1 LFKKILVAN
10 RGEIALR
17 VIWAC
22 KELGV
27 KTVAVYSE
35 ADRDSLHVRFAD
47 QAICIGPPRNIES
60 YLNIPAIISA
70 AEVTGAEAIHPGY
83 GFLSESGY
91 MAEICEAC
99 NIRFIGPGP
108 QAIRLMGDKSR
119 AKKAMTKAGVPV
131 VPGSQGVLEDEQKAE
146 KTAKDIGFPVILK
159 ASAGGGGRGMRI
171 VRQASELEQ
180 AFRAAQTEA
189 AAAFGVPDVY
199 MEKYVENPRHIEIQI
214 MADAKGNIVHLGER
228 ECSIQ
233 RRHQKLIEEAPSP
246 VMTDRLRRRMGRAA
260 VDAAEAVGY
269 VSAGT
274 IEFLVDAAEDYY
286 FMEMNTRIQVEHG
299 VTELVTGFDL
309 VKEQILVAAGN
320 PLSFSQRDVVLRGHA
335 IECRINAED
344 PETFV
349 PSPGVIRYFHV
360 PGGPGVRVDTFAHDG
375 CSISPYYDSLVAK
388 VMAWGRDRPEAIARM
403 RRCLDAMIVE
413 GIKTTIPLHRL
424 LMDDPEFQAGKLD
437 TGFLPR
443 WSARK
448 EDAKAAS

>member
-1 LFKKILVAN
+1 VFKKILIAN

-22 KELGV
+22 KELGI

-35 ADRDSLHVRFAD
+35 GDRDSLHVRFAD
-47 QAICIGPPRNIES
+47 QAVCIGPPRSIES

-70 AEVTGAEAIHPGY
+70 AEITGADAIHPGY

-119 AKKAMTKAGVPV
+119 AKKAMIRAGVPV
-131 VPGSQGVLEDEQKAE
+131 LPGSPGVLEDEERAVR
-146 KTAKDIGFPVILK
+146 TAKEIGFPVILK

-171 VRQASELEQ
+171 VREA
-180 AFRAAQTEA
+180 ADVANAYRAAQAEA

-199 MEKYVENPRHIEIQI
+199 MERYIEAPRHIEIQV
-214 MADAKGNIVHLGER
+214 MADGRGGVVHLGER

-233 RRHQKLIEEAPSP
+233 RRHQKLIEEAPS
-246 VMTDRLRRRMGRAA
+246 VVITDKLRRRMGRTA
-260 VDAAEAVGY
+260 VDAARAVNY
-269 VSAGT
+269 SSAGT
-274 IEFLVDAAEDYY
+274 LEFLLDQDGSYY

-299 VTELVTGFDL
+299 VTELVTGCDL
-309 VKEQILVAAGN
+309 VKEQILVAAGHA
-320 PLSFSQRDVVLRGHA
+320 LSFRQDDIVIRGHA

-344 PETFV
+344 PDKFT

-388 VMAWGRDRPEAIARM
+388 VMAYGRDRKESIARM
-403 RRCLDAMIVE
+403 RRLLDGMIVE
-413 GIKTTIPLHRL
+413 GIKTTIPVCRKI
-424 LMDDPEFQAGKLD
+424 MDDADFQAGKYD
-437 TGFLPR
+437 TSFLNRYQPK
-443 WSARK
+443 K
-448 EDAKAAS
+448 ETPA